1 MDNLFVKSIKHLN
14 LWYVDTY
21 SACISSLHQ
30 FGNWHIKHEIST
42 SITRSAFPKKKMIWR
57 AVKTISENFDL
68 ENRLYFC
75 SEEHTWIKQII
86 FSRSGFIVLPLPS
99 PVSLSPLPLFS
110 SHLLPSP
117 SIRQFVERLCWNNSQ
132 YVCEKA
138 STTRRCSQSAIKPDK
153 SNDLFRDAE
162 MASSDVSIV
171 RTAGC
176 AVFLIRFRG
185 ERPLRIAIDRSLS
198 PYRDCRRRAKQDK
211 STDMYYQYYHQYCK

>member
-30 FGNWHIKHEIST
+30 FGNWHIKREIST

-99 PVSLSPLPLFS
+99 PRLSLSP
-110 SHLLPSP
+110 SP
-117 SIRQFVERLCWNNSQ
+117 SFLPPPPTSLH
-132 YVCEKA
+132 
-138 STTRRCSQSAIKPDK
+138 STVRGAIMLK
-153 SNDLFRDAE
+153 
-162 MASSDVSIV
+162 
-171 RTAGC
+171 
-176 AVFLIRFRG
+176 
-185 ERPLRIAIDRSLS
+185 
-198 PYRDCRRRAKQDK
+198 
-211 STDMYYQYYHQYCK
+211 